1 MSGEQINRKCW
12 KDNVSEAKLL
22 LTWSSTSLQ
31 IPSRPT
37 LGFLHLMA
45 LFASMPCQSQQY
57 PASHQIQP
65 GINHRPATENSNSV
79 HPRIRL
85 LLNWMQWKRTEER

>member
-45 LFASMPCQSQQY
+45 LFASMPCQSQQCRVHHIRSSQVSITDLQLKT
-57 PASHQIQP
+57 ATAFTP
-65 GINHRPATENSNSV
+65 GFV
-79 HPRIRL
+79 CF
-85 LLNWMQWKRTEER
+85 